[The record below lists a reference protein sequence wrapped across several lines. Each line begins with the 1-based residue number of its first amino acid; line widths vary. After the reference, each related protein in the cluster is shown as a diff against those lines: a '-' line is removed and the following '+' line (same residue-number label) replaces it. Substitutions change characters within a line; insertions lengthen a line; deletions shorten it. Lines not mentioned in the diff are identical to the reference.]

1 MDINIILFTILTF
14 AIILILVRFM
24 IALIFP
30 MLILFGAASLFY
42 FFFLRNRLKI
52 FVANT
57 ASRGEGPDLR
67 IEGLSLK
74 YSRIMVE
81 TLKKIEAIREA
92 FANDGAIKQIICEL
106 DKKFQRLYD
115 ELLNLCRKGSQ
126 IEQQILSVDYD
137 KLKRQ
142 SDEYKSKASCE
153 KDFELKNEY
162 QKNLA
167 MLEEALQTYQHG
179 YKLIKMIDME
189 VGRAGNYFDIV
200 KLKIANLAM
209 SKSLSPQGGE
219 VEEIYRDLN
228 ELFESIEKLKNNF
241 SNINLANSR

>member
-14 AIILILVRFM
+14 AIILVLVRFM

-30 MLILFGAASLFY
+30 ALILFGAASLFY

-52 FVANT
+52 FVSNPA
-57 ASRGEGPDLR
+57 ARGEGPDLR
-67 IEGLSLK
+67 IEGLTLK

-81 TLKKIEAIREA
+81 TLKKIEAIKEA
-92 FANDGAIKQIICEL
+92 FSSDHAIRSIVDEL

-115 ELLNLCRKGSQ
+115 ELLSLCQKGSQ

-142 SDEYKSKASCE
+142 SDEYKLKASAE

-162 QKNLA
+162 QKNLS
-167 MLEEALQTYQHG
+167 MLEEALLTYQHG

-200 KLKIANLAM
+200 KLKMANLAM
-209 SKSLSPQGGE
+209 SKSFSPKGGE
-219 VEEIYRDLN
+219 VDEIYRDLK
-228 ELFESIEKLKNNF
+228 ELFDGIEKLKNNF
-241 SNINLANSR
+241 SNINIADPR